1 MDSYST
7 SFIPAHVEVGNSV
20 RNSDV
25 MRDADVWKRDRP
37 RGVARGGEIQ
47 GQKHAAHMLQAYGL

>member
-1 MDSYST
+1 MT
-7 SFIPAHVEVGNSV
+7 FEIPPRRALRGSNEMG
-20 RNSDV
+20 NSDV
-25 MRDADVWKRDRP
+25 WERDRP